1 MKTTIN
7 NLILVA
13 GIIITAIILGSAVKN
28 RNKTTN
34 VITVTGLGKKDFVS
48 DLIVWNGSFSK
59 KNYDLKAAYE
69 QLDKDRTIIRDY
81 LLKKGV
87 NEKEIVFSSVNL
99 IRDFDYSYDKEGIQ
113 HSTFTGYNLTQ
124 NVQIESNEVDKI
136 ENLSREVTEL
146 INMGVELYSQSP
158 EYYYTKLA
166 ELKIEMI
173 AAATQDAR
181 TRALEI
187 AKNAGSDLGDLKSA
201 GMGVFQII
209 AQNSSEDFSWGGTFN
224 TYSKEKTATITM
236 KLQYG
241 IK

>member
-113 HSTFTGYNLTQ
+113 HSTFAGYNLTQ